1 MEDCIFCKIIK
12 EEIPSKTIYEDDI
25 IKVIM
30 NINPA
35 TNGHLLVIPKE
46 HLVNINDIKEEV
58 ITHSI
63 KIIKEIIYPQLKKN
77 LNCEGLTLAQNNELG
92 QEIKHYHIHLI
103 PRYPNDNADFNYNKE
118 MIEDLDV
125 IYEKIKYQE

>member
-1 MEDCIFCKIIK
+1 MKDCIFCKII
-12 EEIPSKTIYEDDI
+12 EGEIPSRTVYEDEI

-46 HLVNINDIKEEV
+46 HMVDIRDTKEEV
-58 ITHSI
+58 IMHSL
-63 KIIKEIIYPQLKKN
+63 KVMKETIYPKLKDALK
-77 LNCEGLTLAQNNELG
+77 CEGLTIAQNNELG

-103 PRYPNDNADFNYNKE
+103 PRYPDDNADFNYNKDQ
-118 MIEDLDV
+118 IEDLDIV
-125 IYEKIKYQE
+125 FEKLK

>member
-1 MEDCIFCKIIK
+1 MKDCIFCKIIDGD
-12 EEIPSKTIYEDDI
+12 IPSRTVFEDEQ
-25 IKVIM
+25 IKIIM

-46 HLVNINDIKEEV
+46 HMTDIKDTSEE
-58 ITHSI
+58 IIMHSI
-63 KIIKEIIYPQLKKN
+63 RVIRDQIFPLLKER

-103 PRYPNDNADFNYNKE
+103 PRYQNDNADFQYNKDQ
-118 MIEDLDV
+118 ISDLDE
-125 IYEKIKYQE
+125 IFNKLK

>member
-1 MEDCIFCKIIK
+1 MNDCIFCKIIK
-12 EEIPSKTIYEDDI
+12 GEIPSRTVYEDKL

-46 HLVNINDIKEEV
+46 HIVDINDITDKI

-63 KIIKEIIYPQLKKN
+63 KTVRETIYPKLKKN
-77 LNCEGLTLAQNNELG
+77 LKCEGLTLAQNNELG

-103 PRYPNDNADFNYNKE
+103 PRYQNDNADFNYNKDNLD
-118 MIEDLDV
+118 DLDNV
-125 IYEKIKYQE
+125 FEKIK

>member
-1 MEDCIFCKIIK
+1 MKDCIFCKIIK
-12 EEIPSKTIYEDDI
+12 GEIPSKTIYEDKI

-35 TNGHLLVIPKE
+35 TNGHLLIIPKQHTIDLFDTDE
-46 HLVNINDIKEEV
+46 KI
-58 ITHSI
+58 ITHSLQI
-63 KIIKEIIYPQLKKN
+63 VKEKLYPLLRQR

-103 PRYPNDNADFNYNKE
+103 PRYPEDNADFTYNKE
-118 MIEDLDV
+118 NLIGLDEV
-125 IYEKIKYQE
+125 FNKLQ